1 MNQFYFLKNEAS
13 STKKPI
19 ASGKRILATIVG
31 LMGFAIFTHAEYTL
45 TDADVVVTN
54 GIITSC
60 SYTFTDKSIVIPATL
75 DGQTVTGIQKEN
87 SFSPD
92 CFCKKAISS
101 VTLPATLQTI
111 GDYAFYGNDLTSVIL
126 PNGVKSIGECA
137 FSGNDFNFK
146 TIALP
151 NSVIFIGKYAF
162 SMNGFS
168 NLTLPTPNDTRFK
181 YWVDE
186 DGNQSAGGATVTYS
200 SQLLRAKIDYTLTDA
215 DVVVDNNGIITSC
228 SYDFVNGFK
237 DIIIPNVLD
246 GKTVLGINDG
256 WTGIFEDK
264 GIESLVLPSSLKT
277 IGSNAF
283 SDNVLKTIL
292 LPEGLE
298 SIGDNAFDSNSLTSI
313 TLPKSVT
320 FIGVKA
326 FYWNTLTTY
335 KLPAS
340 EKAGYVFNG
349 WLDSGSTKFAAGAE
363 ISTSSNY
370 NSYTAQFTL
379 ATGVIDNTA
388 LDEKIIIMS
397 KAGSRII
404 SVEAAGFNRVNI
416 IDISGKMVGSQLLDE
431 VSTII
436 NLTDKA
442 NGVYLLSFSNSQGK
456 ITCRKVILK

>member
-1 MNQFYFLKNEAS
+1 MNQFYFFKNEAFS
-13 STKKPI
+13 ARKPI
-19 ASGKRILATIVG
+19 VSGKRILATILG
-31 LMGFAIFTHAEYTL
+31 LMGFAIITHAEYTL

-60 SYTFTDKSIVIPATL
+60 SYGFTDKSIVIPATL
-75 DGQTVTGIQKEN
+75 DGQTVTGIQKED

-92 CFCKKAISS
+92 CFCGKAISS

-137 FSGNDFNFK
+137 FSGNDFSFK

-162 SMNGFS
+162 SMNGFKT
-168 NLTLPTPNDTRFK
+168 LTLPTPNNTGFK

-200 SQLLRAKIDYTLTDA
+200 SQLLRAKIDYILTDA

-264 GIESLVLPSSLKT
+264 GIETLVLPSSIKK
-277 IGSNAF
+277 IGDNAF
-283 SDNVLKTIL
+283 SDNNLESIL

-298 SIGDNAFDSNSLTSI
+298 SIGGSAFDSNSLTSI
-313 TLPKSVT
+313 TLPKSVS
-320 FIGVKA
+320 FIGSRA
-326 FYWNTLTTY
+326 FSWNTLTTY

-340 EKAGYVFNG
+340 EKAGSVFNG
-349 WLDSGSTKFAAGAE
+349 WVDNGSTAYAAGAE
-363 ISTSSNY
+363 ISASSY
-370 NSYTAQFTL
+370 YSFTAQFTL
-379 ATGVIDNTA
+379 ATGVIDNTE
-388 LDEKIIIMS
+388 LDKKIIITS
-397 KAGSRII
+397 KTGSKII
-404 SVEAAGFNRVNI
+404 SVEAAGFSRVNI
-416 IDISGKMVGSQLLDE
+416 IDISGKIIGSQLLDE
-431 VSTII
+431 VSTTI
-436 NLTDKA
+436 NLTDTA
-442 NGVYLLSFSNSQGK
+442 NGVYMLSFSNSQGTK
-456 ITCRKVILK
+456 TCRKVILQ

>member
-13 STKKPI
+13 SARKPI
-19 ASGKRILATIVG
+19 VSGKRILATICG

-60 SYTFTDKSIVIPATL
+60 SYTFADKSIVIPTTL
-75 DGQTVTGIQKEN
+75 DGQTVTGIEKEN

-92 CFCKKAISS
+92 CFYNKAISA
-101 VTLPATLQTI
+101 VTLPATLLTI

-146 TIALP
+146 TITFP

-168 NLTLPTPNDTRFK
+168 TLTLPTPNDTRFK

-186 DGNQSAGGATVTYS
+186 DGNQYAGGATVTYS

-246 GKTVLGINDG
+246 GRTVLGIKDG
-256 WTGIFEDK
+256 WTGIFEGK
-264 GIESLVLPSSLKT
+264 GIESLILPSTLKT
-277 IGSNAF
+277 IGNSAFCSNK
-283 SDNVLKTIL
+283 LKAIL

-298 SIGDNAFDSNSLTSI
+298 SIGVNAFDSNSLTSI
-313 TLPKSVT
+313 TLPKSVS
-320 FIGVKA
+320 FIGTSA
-326 FYWNTLTTY
+326 FSWNTLTTY

-340 EKAGYVFNG
+340 EKVGYVFNG
-349 WLDSGSTKFAAGAE
+349 WLDNGDTKYAAGAE
-363 ISTSSNY
+363 ISASSY
-370 NSYTAQFTL
+370 YSYTAQFTL
-379 ATGVIDNTA
+379 ATGVEDNTV
-388 LDEKIIIMS
+388 LNETIIITS
-397 KAGSRII
+397 KAGSKII
-404 SVEAAGFNRVNI
+404 CVEAAGFNRVNI
-416 IDISGKMVGSQLLDE
+416 IDISGKMVASQLLDQ
-431 VSTII
+431 VSTTI
-436 NLTDKA
+436 NLSDKA
-442 NGVYLLSFSNSQGK
+442 NGVYMLSFSNSQGT
-456 ITCRKVILK
+456 ITSRKVILK